1 MDRRRG
7 VNSRP
12 ATSEEVELWP
22 QAAEAIRVV
31 TNKYPINSTTE
42 TIGRV
47 NRLISAWPTDDTL
60 PAEGFDA
67 VKQTFKRLTNGLREI
82 EASANQE
89 AKALDD
95 AIERIEILKALRKA
109 PEVLPSEKRNTR
121 QRGTSPSNGPA
132 SGLNPVRNTVS
143 IMVPPRGS
151 VGPSGVTARDPKA
164 RKDSRGEKLLQE
176 GRKVAFH
183 PPPNKAAGGDT
194 DENTWI
200 LALITKCISSNKYEV
215 QDAEPQEDGQPG
227 VTYITTPKSMIPLP
241 DPNAHFG
248 TPAHVSSYQDFA
260 AGATVMALYPDTSCF
275 YRAEVISTPKEMQPS
290 GRTAPPSKYMPM
302 YKLKF
307 EDDDNQEH
315 PVAAQWVVE
324 WPGN

>member
-12 ATSEEVELWP
+12 ATSEEVEYWA
-22 QAAEAIRVV
+22 QVAEAIRVV

-67 VKQTFKRLTNGLREI
+67 VKQTFKRLTNGLHEV

-89 AKALDD
+89 QKALDD
-95 AIERIEILKALRKA
+95 AIELIEILKALRKA
-109 PEVLPSEKRNTR
+109 PEDLPPEKRNKR

-143 IMVPPRGS
+143 ITLPARGS
-151 VGPSGVTARDPKA
+151 VGPSGVTARDTKV
-164 RKDSRGEKLLQE
+164 RKDSRGERPLQE

-183 PPPNKAAGGDT
+183 PPPNKGAGGDS

-241 DPNAHFG
+241 DPNALPG
-248 TPAHVSSYQDFA
+248 SMAHVSSYQEFA
-260 AGATVMALYPDTSCF
+260 GGATVMALYPDTSCF

-290 GRTAPPSKYMPM
+290 GRAAPSSKYMPM